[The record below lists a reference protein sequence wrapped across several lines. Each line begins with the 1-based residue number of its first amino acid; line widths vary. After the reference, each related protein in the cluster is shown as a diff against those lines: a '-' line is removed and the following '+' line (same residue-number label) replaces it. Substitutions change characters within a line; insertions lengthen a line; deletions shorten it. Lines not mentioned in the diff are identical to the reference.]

1 MFPKS
6 VRMFLVPA
14 RGTTTFHAQ
23 IGPKCS
29 GAPSGG
35 GSVPPCGYQDNSQ
48 TLSVCCQGFI
58 HNESR
63 LDNKDDRKAVIL
75 SSHIFVRGEDHG
87 LCSRVC
93 CS

>member
-6 VRMFLVPA
+6 VLMFLVPA

-35 GSVPPCGYQDNSQ
+35 GSVPPCGHQDNSQ
-48 TLSVCCQGFI
+48 TLEFVLHSLVLSNI
-58 HNESR
+58 
-63 LDNKDDRKAVIL
+63 IL
-75 SSHIFVRGEDHG
+75 YTNRDHLMVLIVLG
-87 LCSRVC
+87 GNSL
-93 CS
+93 